1 MIPIRWLEGGNK
13 AKQMSRDPRVP
24 KPGPSQFERTMSLL
38 RTQDQFDDVKAKLA
52 RRRNPANEGQLRA
65 AAREH
70 ADPRGVPMG
79 ARVNRMPAAA
89 RPGRR

>member
-24 KPGPSQFERTMSLL
+24 KPGSSHFEKTLSLL
-38 RTQDQFDDVKAKLA
+38 KGQERFDEVNAKMA
-52 RRRNPANEGQLRA
+52 RRRNPASDGQLRA

-70 ADPRGVPMG
+70 ADPRTRPVG

-89 RPGRR
+89 RLGKR